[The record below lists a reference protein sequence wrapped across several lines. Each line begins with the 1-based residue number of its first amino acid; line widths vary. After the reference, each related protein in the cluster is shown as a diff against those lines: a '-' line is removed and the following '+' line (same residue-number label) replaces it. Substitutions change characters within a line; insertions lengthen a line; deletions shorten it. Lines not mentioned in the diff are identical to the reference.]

1 MTNKNWLYRFLQLWL
16 DPYLRFMY
24 RFKVEGAEKFP
35 QEGGV
40 IVVGNHVSFMDSFWI
55 PMCIPSRRIVFLA
68 KSEYFE
74 SWKTAWFFN
83 ALGMIPLKRGVRH
96 KADAALQAGVECLE
110 AGGVLGLY
118 PEGTRSPDGRLYR
131 GRTGV
136 ARLALAS
143 GCPVVP
149 VGLVGS
155 IDVMPKEAK
164 LPRLRGRVTARLG
177 APMTFEKYAGQESS
191 RQTLRAITDEVMF
204 EIMNLSGQSYVDQY
218 SPMTAQKIASKKEG
232 AEPPLDEKSA
242 I

>member
-1 MTNKNWLYRFLQLWL
+1 MTTNKNLLYRFLKLTLQ
-16 DPYLRFMY
+16 PYLAWAY
-24 RFKVEGAEKFP
+24 RFETQGAENFP
-35 QEGGV
+35 KEGGV

-55 PMCIPSRRIVFLA
+55 PMCTPRRVVFLA

-74 SWKTAWFFN
+74 SWKTAWFFRS
-83 ALGMIPLKRGVRH
+83 LGMIPLKRGVRH

-136 ARLALAS
+136 ARLALSS

-155 IDVMPKEAK
+155 RDVMPKEAK
-164 LPRLRGRVTARLG
+164 LPRLRGKVIARLG
-177 APMTFEKYAGQESS
+177 SPMTFEGREPDHK
-191 RQTLRAITDEVMF
+191 TLRAVTDEVMH
-204 EIMNLSGQSYVDQY
+204 EIARLSGQEYVDQY
-218 SPMTAQKIASKKEG
+218 SPIASRNGGPKKE
-232 AEPPLDEKSA
+232 AKQPPVDEKTA
-242 I
+242 AN

>member
-1 MTNKNWLYRFLQLWL
+1 MTNKNWLYRFLQLTL

-24 RFKVEGAEKFP
+24 RFQVEGAENFP
-35 QEGGV
+35 KEGGV

-55 PMCIPSRRIVFLA
+55 PMCTPRRVIFLA

-74 SWKTAWFFN
+74 SWKIAWFFK

-149 VGLVGS
+149 IGLSGS

-164 LPRLRGRVTARLG
+164 LPRPRGRVTARLG

-191 RQTLRAITDEVMF
+191 RQTLRAITDEIMF
-204 EIMNLSGQSYVDQY
+204 EIMNLSGQSYVVEF
-218 SPMTAQKIASKKEG
+218 SPMTSQKIASKKEVK
-232 AEPPLDEKSA
+232 EPPMDEKTA